1 MARPRAKAILLSAVS
16 LAALAGVG
24 ALGAKVTTERSLVAA
39 AARAGATIGKV
50 AANPLNGRITLGD
63 IRLATGAAI
72 ITIGQVSTIGGP
84 ALIAPAFAAEDV
96 TLENVTVTV
105 GPIRYD
111 MPRMVFT
118 GSSLDRASLAALFA
132 ANAPDTLANRLAK
145 ISASS
150 VVIPEVK
157 YEFNFSFDGE
167 SSQTIGTYTNI
178 AFRDVVNGVA
188 ANYTQASATSSTT
201 SRRDKPASPSPG
213 KGDGS
218 TSQPAEPVTEVTTAT
233 GTSGSMRIDAF
244 DIAAMTRL
252 YTEGA
257 GAGPNPP
264 VKIHGPY
271 TLANMV
277 ITNPNGTKVTIAD
290 ISGDGFVARLSKI
303 PLMSLMESLQKLP
316 MDEAHKQESS
326 FKILTEALSAW
337 DSIVATSAT
346 IKNVKV
352 DLPEP
357 AHSTFTVGDVVVGIG
372 NNPNPQQANPAY
384 PAQGGLRVSMN
395 NAVFALPA
403 DAENDFAKRLI
414 AMGYKDLS
422 LSFTIEGRLNEA
434 GKELVINEFSFGGK
448 DMGKA
453 AVSAVIGNVTP
464 DLLSSEEAVRN
475 AAGMALTV
483 KNLAVTVNN
492 AGLADKL
499 LAEEAAKQNKSP
511 DTLKTEYGMIATVG
525 VPSFLGGS
533 PESKALGAAVAR
545 FIAKPGQL
553 AVKAAAKDAAG
564 FGLADYGATGGQP
577 AAILEQINLT
587 AEAK

>member
-24 ALGAKVTTERSLVAA
+24 ALGAKVTTEQGLVAA

-63 IRLATGAAI
+63 IRLAAGAAI
-72 ITIGQVSTIGGP
+72 ITIGQVSTTGGP

-118 GSSLDRASLAALFA
+118 GSSLDRAGLAALFA

-157 YEFNFSFDGE
+157 YESNFSFDGV
-167 SSQTIGTYTNI
+167 SSHTIGTYTDI

-188 ANYTQASATSSTT
+188 AKFTQASGSYSTT
-201 SRRDKPASPSPG
+201 TRRDKPASPSPG
-213 KGDGS
+213 NGGGANSQTKPLSSDG
-218 TSQPAEPVTEVTTAT
+218 TAS
-233 GTSGSMRIDAF
+233 GTSGALRYDAL
-244 DIAAMTRL
+244 DIAALARL
-252 YTEGA
+252 FTDSA
-257 GAGPNPP
+257 GTGPNPP
-264 VKIHGPY
+264 VKIHGPF
-271 TLANMV
+271 TTSDMV
-277 ITNPNGTKVTIAD
+277 FTEPNGTKLSIED
-290 ISGDGFVARLSKI
+290 ISGDGMVARLGRT
-303 PLMSLMESLQKLP
+303 SLLSLVESLQKLP
-316 MDEAHKQESS
+316 MDEAHKQDSS
-326 FKILTEALSAW
+326 FKILTEALSMW

-357 AHSTFTVGDVVVGIG
+357 AHSTFTIGDVVVGIG

-395 NAVFALPA
+395 NAVFTLPA

-483 KNLAVTVNN
+483 KNLAVTVDN